1 MKDSGLERR
10 RQASPD
16 GSGVNPTFGIRPSK
30 LGIPKGPSGLR
41 AVLRKPQFLTFAVTQ
56 SVSLF
61 GDKLDYMALLAL
73 IAWFSGRAGIDS
85 SRAIAALSVVAALP
99 TVLFAPI
106 AGVLV
111 DRADRGRVMIA
122 CDVARALLVLAL
134 PVVALR
140 LSSLPL
146 ALGIAFVVFLCG
158 LFFNT
163 ARLSIIP
170 DLVGTGPDA
179 SGVGRKASGVRRKA
193 SSVPLLAANSLMSF
207 TGRVATLGGM
217 VAGGFIVDWTGWHRF
232 GINPSWTAGFYLDAV
247 TYVVS
252 VIGLLFIYRKLRA
265 MSNAECRMPNAGAG
279 ITNTIRA
286 RLARFT
292 GEMAD
297 GWRLAIR
304 TPVVLFVYCS
314 TIVLVFAGAGFL
326 VLYVPLIQGAG
337 FDLGTRGVGVIAGIG
352 SVGLLVSALG
362 YGAVG
367 SRLPRHSAILIAF
380 LVISLCTMTMAMTGS
395 PTLVA
400 VAVFLAG
407 CALSPIY
414 IAMDTLLHESVPA
427 AIRGRIF
434 SNREW
439 VMHLAF
445 GLAALTIGLL
455 TRVAANRTLLFVIGI
470 LVAAASIGGF
480 IFIRGHDFGRPPHP
494 EEEP

>member
-1 MKDSGLERR
+1 M
-10 RQASPD
+10 
-16 GSGVNPTFGIRPSK
+16 IRTRT
-30 LGIPKGPSGLR
+30 GLR
-41 AVLRKPQFLTFAVTQ
+41 AVLRKPRFLTFAATQ
-56 SVSLF
+56 SISLF

-73 IAWFSGRAGIDS
+73 IAWFSGRTGLDS

-99 TVLFAPI
+99 TVLFAPV

-111 DRADRGRVMIA
+111 DRADRGRVMII
-122 CDVARALLVLAL
+122 CDTARALLVLGL

-140 LSSLPL
+140 LSNLPL
-146 ALGIAFVVFLCG
+146 AFSIAFTVFLCG

-179 SGVGRKASGVRRKA
+179 SSA
-193 SSVPLLAANSLMSF
+193 PLLAANSLLSF
-207 TGRVATLGGM
+207 TGRAATLGGM
-217 VAGGFIVDWTGWHRF
+217 VAGGFIVDWTGWHRL
-232 GINPSWTAGFYLDAV
+232 GITPSWTAGFYVDAL

-252 VIGLLFIYRKLRA
+252 VTGLLLIYRGLR
-265 MSNAECRMPNAGAG
+265 SIPTAGRRSATKEQVPSDGSTPDAG
-279 ITNTIRA
+279 TGFTNTVRM
-286 RLARFT
+286 RLAGFT
-292 GEMAD
+292 SDLNEA
-297 GWRLAIR
+297 WKLAAR
-304 TPVVLFVYCS
+304 TPAVLFVYCS
-314 TIVLVFAGAGFL
+314 TIALVFAGAGFL

-337 FDLGTRGVGVIAGIG
+337 FNLGTRGVGIIAGIG

-367 SRLPRHSAILIAF
+367 SRLPRHTAILAAF
-380 LVISLCTMTMAMTGS
+380 LVIGLCVVGLALIDS
-395 PTLVA
+395 PVLVA

-407 CALSPIY
+407 CALSPVY

-455 TRVAANRTLLFVIGI
+455 TRVAANRTLLFAIGV

-480 IFIRGHDFGRPPHP
+480 IRTRGHDFGRPPHP

>member
-1 MKDSGLERR
+1 VGGTR
-10 RQASPD
+10 
-16 GSGVNPTFGIRPSK
+16 T
-30 LGIPKGPSGLR
+30 GLR
-41 AVLRKPQFLTFAVTQ
+41 AVLHKPHFLTFAVTQ

-73 IAWFSGRAGIDS
+73 IAWFSGRTGIDS

-140 LSSLPL
+140 LSNLPL
-146 ALGIAFVVFLCG
+146 TLTIAFAVFLCG

-170 DLVGTGPDA
+170 DLVGAEADA
-179 SGVGRKASGVRRKA
+179 PGVKHEA
-193 SSVPLLAANSLMSF
+193 SSVKRTASSVSLLAANSLMSF

-232 GINPSWTAGFYLDAV
+232 GITPSWTAGFYIDAL

-252 VIGLLFIYRKLRA
+252 VVGLLFIYRGLGSVPNAERRA
-265 MSNAECRMPNAGAG
+265 SNAGTS

-297 GWRLAIR
+297 GWKLAIR

-314 TIVLVFAGAGFL
+314 TIALVFAGAGFL
-326 VLYVPLIQGAG
+326 VLYVPLIQGTG
-337 FDLGTRGVGVIAGIG
+337 FDLGTRGVGIIAGIG
-352 SVGLLVSALG
+352 SVGLLLSALG

-380 LVISLCTMTMAMTGS
+380 LVISLCTVTMAMTGS

-407 CALSPIY
+407 CAMSPIY

-445 GLAALTIGLL
+445 GLAALTFGLL
-455 TRVAANRTLLFVIGI
+455 TRVAANRTLLFAIGV

-480 IFIRGHDFGRPPHP
+480 ILTRRHDFGRPLHP